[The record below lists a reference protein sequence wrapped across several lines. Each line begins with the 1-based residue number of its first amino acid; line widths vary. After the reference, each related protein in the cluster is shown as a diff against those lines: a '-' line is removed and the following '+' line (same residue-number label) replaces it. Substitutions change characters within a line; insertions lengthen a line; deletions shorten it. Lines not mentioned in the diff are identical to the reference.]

1 MNLFSD
7 RLSLK
12 ELKILNYLF
21 FSIFFLGIVIFPACS
36 KKLGIS
42 PLSEVKSLSDYPNI
56 LLIIADDM
64 GLDYTPGYSLGIKKP
79 LMPNLNKLQSEGI
92 TYDNVWSTP
101 ICAPTRASI
110 ITGKYGIHNG
120 VLNTSNSGTLPESE
134 KTLQAYLD
142 EKLGKV
148 YSHALIGKWH
158 LSNQEPNRPNQM
170 GIDYF
175 AGLIPGTLSDYHNWD
190 LTINGQTKKSSD
202 YITTKLTDLA
212 INWIKTQDKPWFC
225 WLAYTAPHSPFH
237 LPPLEMH
244 SQIELSSSQSDIDA
258 NPSPYYIAMIE
269 SIDFEM
275 GRLFNSIPSDQK
287 DNTLV
292 IFLSDN
298 GTPGKVIQVPYENN
312 RSKGSLH
319 QGGIHVPM
327 IIGGPLV
334 SRKGEREQSLI
345 STTDLFSTIAEA
357 AGVDESKRYN
367 SQSFYSTLSNS
378 SNSERIYNYSEILDI
393 DRPAKS
399 GFTIRNERY
408 KLIVLDNNSYR
419 FYDLINDP
427 YEKINL
433 MNANLSDDQESIK
446 NMLIF
451 ESSNLRKK

>member
-1 MNLFSD
+1 M
-7 RLSLK
+7 
-12 ELKILNYLF
+12 
-21 FSIFFLGIVIFPACS
+21 
-36 KKLGIS
+36 
-42 PLSEVKSLSDYPNI
+42 
-56 LLIIADDM
+56 
-64 GLDYTPGYSLGIKKP
+64 
-79 LMPNLNKLQSEGI
+79 
-92 TYDNVWSTP
+92 
-101 ICAPTRASI
+101 
-110 ITGKYGIHNG
+110 
-120 VLNTSNSGTLPESE
+120 
-134 KTLQAYLD
+134 
-142 EKLGKV
+142 
-148 YSHALIGKWH
+148 
-158 LSNQEPNRPNQM
+158 
-170 GIDYF
+170 
-175 AGLIPGTLSDYHNWD
+175 
-190 LTINGQTKKSSD
+190 
-202 YITTKLTDLA
+202 
-212 INWIKTQDKPWFC
+212 
-225 WLAYTAPHSPFH
+225 
-237 LPPLEMH
+237 
-244 SQIELSSSQSDIDA
+244 
-258 NPSPYYIAMIE
+258 
-269 SIDFEM
+269 
-275 GRLFNSIPSDQK
+275 
-287 DNTLV
+287 